1 MAHQRVLLMA
11 SALGLAAVS
20 HPALAGTRTTAE
32 VLYSENA
39 EERAFQESAGFS
51 DAVILQDGTIYLSGI
66 VVGPDA
72 DEAAFNRAYR
82 KISGIL
88 IRAGSSWED
97 VVDVTS
103 YHTDIEQQVGAMS
116 AVQKQYLAPPFPAW
130 TAIQVTRLYTPEGRT
145 EIKVVAKR
153 SAR

>member
-1 MAHQRVLLMA
+1 MARQRALLMA
-11 SALGLAAVS
+11 GALGLAVVS
-20 HPALAGTRTTAE
+20 HPALAGSRTTAQ

-39 EERAFQESAGFS
+39 EERSFQESAGFS
-51 DAVILQDGTIYLSGI
+51 DAVILHDGTIYLSGI

-82 KISGIL
+82 RISDIL
-88 IRAGSSWED
+88 IRAGASWED

-103 YHTDIEQQVGAMS
+103 FHTDIEAQVGPMS

-130 TAIQVTRLYTPEGRT
+130 TAIQVSRLYLSEGKT
-145 EIKVVAKR
+145 EIKVIAKR
-153 SAR
+153 PPR

>member
-1 MAHQRVLLMA
+1 MARQRVLLIA
-11 SALGLAAVS
+11 SALGLATVS
-20 HPALAGTRTTAE
+20 HPALAGSRTTAQ

-51 DAVILQDGTIYLSGI
+51 DAVILHDGTIYLSGI

-82 KISGIL
+82 RISDIL

-103 YHTDIEQQVGAMS
+103 YHTDIDKQIGPMS

-130 TAIQVTRLYTPEGRT
+130 TAIQVTRLYLPEGRT

-153 SAR
+153 APR

>member
-1 MAHQRVLLMA
+1 MARQRLLLVA
-11 SALGLAAVS
+11 GALGLAVAAQ
-20 HPALAGTRTTAE
+20 PAWAGTRTTAE
-32 VLYSENA
+32 VLYSDNA

-51 DAVILQDGTIYLSGI
+51 DAVILQDGTIYLSGV
-66 VVGPDA
+66 VVGPEA

-82 KISGIL
+82 RISDIL

-97 VVDVTS
+97 VIDVTS
-103 YHTDIEQQVGAMS
+103 YHTDIDKQIGPMS

-130 TAIQVTRLYTPEGRT
+130 TAIQVSRLYLPEGKT

-153 SAR
+153 APR

>member
-1 MAHQRVLLMA
+1 MARQRALLMA
-11 SALGLAAVS
+11 SALGLAVVS
-20 HPALAGTRTTAE
+20 QPALAGTRTTAE

-82 KISGIL
+82 RISDIL
-88 IRAGSSWED
+88 IRAGASWED

-103 YHTDIEQQVGAMS
+103 FHTDIDAQVGPMS

-130 TAIQVTRLYTPEGRT
+130 TAIQVSRLYLPEGKT

-153 SAR
+153 PRR